1 MIIIEPCCY
10 QKQLLHF
17 FSSYFGEGKR
27 NIGQIATNTDYT
39 LAEFL
44 QWLSWH
50 LPMSNIT
57 IACRELSQETV
68 NSLSK
73 LLSSKYYWTPEKKH
87 YPLINNLNIIVN
99 EASEELYELKKIHL
113 DRITIVK
120 DSHEM
125 DVMTVATTGRVKG
138 AGFRR
143 FIITG
148 KFPQTKEVKSNT
160 HVINVQNNEEVYEDM
175 QNLLNSKIRV
185 KSRKRKKKH
194 TEDNSDTTIENLEQE
209 ETIKSIDDETEQS

>member
-17 FSSYFGEGKR
+17 FTSYFGEGKR

-44 QWLSWH
+44 QWLAWY

-57 IACRELSQETV
+57 IACSSLSQETK
-68 NSLSK
+68 NSLAK
-73 LLSSKYYWTPEKKH
+73 LLSSKYYWTAEKKH
-87 YPLINNLNIIVN
+87 YPLISNLNIIVN
-99 EASEELYELKKIHL
+99 ETSEELYELRRKYP
-113 DRITIVK
+113 DRITIIK
-120 DSHEM
+120 DNHEM

-138 AGFRR
+138 GGFRR

-175 QNLLNSKIRV
+175 QGYLNSKIRV
-185 KSRKRKKKH
+185 KSRKRKKKK
-194 TEDNSDTTIENLEQE
+194 TEDNSDTTIENPEQE
-209 ETIKSIDDETEQS
+209 ETIKSIDNETEQS